1 MEGLRMRRIRKQC
14 DSASPFKG
22 RDRGLRLGGL
32 CFLLTIGLTVGMAW
46 GGPASPIKSDAHVAV
61 QVLAD
66 RTAVV
71 PGEPLQLLV
80 SMKADKEW
88 HIYWRSPGGSTGLP
102 TTFEWSGPGGVEFGR
117 TMFPV
122 PKTHFDSELK
132 ETSFILEG
140 ESLFETPVR
149 VPANVELGRDVVFKV
164 AVSYLSCKKECIPGN
179 VELSL
184 SLPIAAKGSKSE
196 PANAEVFKR
205 APRHFPEPVAKAQ
218 HVKLSGR
225 SEPATVRPG
234 EKFTA
239 FVSVEVA
246 AGHHMQ
252 SNKPADKDFIPAVL
266 FLEPTDGFEFGEI
279 EYPPAHERTD
289 QVLGKMSEYNGK
301 FELKIPVTVDEKADH
316 SPRRIRGVFQYQIC
330 NDSGTCF
337 PPQSI
342 ELAIPVRMEGGAAPT
357 MGAGDQGPGAGTP
370 AKAINNLPAQEAKG
384 SSASANGG
392 ANSTNIVVRFQ
403 DWLLQFGYWGAIVTA
418 FIGGMILNLMP
429 CVLPVISLK
438 VLSFVRQAHEQR
450 ARVFWLGMTYSA
462 GILVFFGAIALTYL
476 LTDRQIGWGE
486 QFQRPHVNIG
496 LAALVTAFA
505 LSLFGVFAVFTPR
518 VINKLGERAEGEGFL
533 SAFTTGLLATL
544 LGTACTAPF
553 LSAAIGAASRF
564 STPAQGASIF
574 LAVGVGMALP
584 FVILAAN
591 PSWLRFIPKPG
602 PWMGT
607 FEAVMGFFLLATV
620 VWLLNPLRDQ
630 IGDYGLLLTLIFLL
644 AVSIAV
650 WIKGKVEFGAS
661 IGKRFRLYGLAL
673 LILVFGWILPFRVM
687 STIPQLVREHNRS
700 QELIAD
706 GELYR
711 ELGATGDVKV
721 RKLDW
726 TGGIPWQHYKRER
739 ALRDV
744 RNGYTVFV
752 DYTAS
757 WCANCKINKKTSIE
771 NVEVVAMMRKYEV
784 IPYEADYTN
793 MIPEIKEDLDRFER
807 GGVPLYL
814 VYPANEPDHPIVL
827 PEILTPGI
835 LKDAIERA
843 GPSRVQV
850 AAKP

>member
-1 MEGLRMRRIRKQC
+1 MRRIRKQC
-14 DSASPFKG
+14 GSDLRISRKDRIPFW
-22 RDRGLRLGGL
+22 GGL
-32 CFLLTIGLTVGMAW
+32 FFLLAIGLTVDPAR
-46 GGPASPIKSDAHVAV
+46 GGPASPTRSDAHVSV

-71 PGEPLQLLV
+71 PGEPLRLLV
-80 SMKADKEW
+80 SMKPDKEW
-88 HIYWRSPGGSTGLP
+88 HVYWRSPGGSTGLP
-102 TTFEWSGPGGVEFGR
+102 TAFEWSGPAGVEFGR
-117 TMFPV
+117 TQFPN
-122 PKTHFDSELK
+122 PTTHFDTDLK
-132 ETSFILEG
+132 ETSFILED
-140 ESLFETPVR
+140 ESLFVTPVR
-149 VPANVELGRDVVFKV
+149 VPDALESGKDAVFKV
-164 AVSYLSCKKECIPGN
+164 AVSYLTCKKECIPGN

-184 SLPIAAKGSKSE
+184 SLPVAAKGSKSE
-196 PANAEVFKR
+196 PANVDEFKR
-205 APRHFPEPVAKAQ
+205 AQRHFPEPVEKAE

-225 SEPATVRPG
+225 TDKTTAKPG
-234 EKFTA
+234 EKFNA
-239 FVSVEVA
+239 FVSAELA

-252 SNKPADKDFIPAVL
+252 SNKPADKDYIPAMF

-279 EYPPAHERTD
+279 EYPPGHERND
-289 QVLGKMSEYNGK
+289 KLLGKMSEYSGK
-301 FELKIPVTVDEKADH
+301 FELKIPVTVDEKADK
-316 SPRRIRGVFQYQIC
+316 SPRWIRGVFQYQIC
-330 NDSGTCF
+330 NDSGTCY
-337 PPQSI
+337 PPQFI
-342 ELAIPVRMEGGAAPT
+342 EVSIPVQMEGGAAPKT
-357 MGAGDQGPGAGTP
+357 GAGGQGPGTGAP
-370 AKAINNLPAQEAKG
+370 AKANSDLPAQEAHG

-392 ANSTNIVVRFQ
+392 TSSSNIFIRFQ
-403 DWLLQFGYWGAIVTA
+403 DWLLQFGYWGAILTA

-438 VLSFVRQAHEQR
+438 VLSFVRQAHEHR

-462 GILVFFGAIALTYL
+462 GILVFFGAIALTYM
-476 LTDRQIGWGE
+476 LTDRKIGWGE

-518 VINKLGERAEGEGFL
+518 VINKLGEKAEGEGYL

-564 STPAQGASIF
+564 SSPAQGASIF

-584 FVILAAN
+584 FVFLAAN
-591 PSWLRFIPKPG
+591 PGWLRFIPKPG
-602 PWMGT
+602 PWMGA

-620 VWLLNPLRDQ
+620 IWLLNPLRDQ

-650 WIKGKVEFGAS
+650 WIKGKIEFGAS
-661 IGKRFRLYGLAL
+661 FGKKVRLYGLAL
-673 LILVFGWILPFRVM
+673 LILVLGWILPFRVM
-687 STIPQLVREHNRS
+687 STIPRLVREQNQS

-711 ELGATGDVKV
+711 EMGATGDVKV

-726 TGGIPWQHYKRER
+726 AGGIPWQHYKRER

-771 NVEVVAMMRKYEV
+771 DADVVALMKKNDV

-793 MIPEIKEDLDRFER
+793 RIPEIKEDLDHFQRA
-807 GGVPLYL
+807 GVPLYL
-814 VYPANEPDHPIVL
+814 VYPANDPNHPIVL

-850 AAKP
+850 AANP

>member
-1 MEGLRMRRIRKQC
+1 MRRARGRHLNAPSKMGLGEGLHL
-14 DSASPFKG
+14 P
-22 RDRGLRLGGL
+22 GL
-32 CFLLTIGLTVGMAW
+32 CAMLAIGLLIGPAH
-46 GGPASPIKSDAHVAV
+46 GAPASPTKSDAHVAARAV
-61 QVLAD
+61 AD
-66 RTAVV
+66 RSAVV
-71 PGEPLQLLV
+71 PGEPLHLLV
-80 SMKADKEW
+80 ALKPDKDW
-88 HIYWRSPGGSTGLP
+88 HVYWRGPGGSTGFP
-102 TTFEWSGPGGVEFGR
+102 TAFEWSGPAGFEFSR
-117 TMFPV
+117 TLFPV
-122 PKTHFDSELK
+122 PKAHFDSELN
-132 ETSFILEG
+132 ETSFILED
-140 ESLFETPVR
+140 ESLFVTPVH
-149 VPANVELGRDVVFKV
+149 VPENLEPGKEAVFKV
-164 AVSYLSCKKECIPGN
+164 VVSYLSCKKECIPGN

-184 SLPIAAKGSKSE
+184 SLPVAAKGAKSE
-196 PANAEVFKR
+196 AANAELFQR
-205 APRHFPEPVAKAQ
+205 AQRHFPQPVEKAE

-225 SEPATVRPG
+225 TDKATIKPG
-234 EKFTA
+234 DQFA
-239 FVSVEVA
+239 AYLAVELA

-252 SNKPADKDFIPAVL
+252 SNKPADKDYIPAIF

-279 EYPPAHERTD
+279 EYPPGHERTD
-289 QVLGKMSEYNGK
+289 KLLGKMSEYSDK
-301 FELKIPVTVDEKADH
+301 FELKIPVTVAADADK
-316 SPRRIRGVFQYQIC
+316 SPRWIRGVFQYQIC
-330 NDSGTCF
+330 NDAGTCY
-337 PPQSI
+337 PPQHI
-342 ELAIPVRMEGGAAPT
+342 EIAIPVQMEGGAAPKAEAGGQGLGT
-357 MGAGDQGPGAGTP
+357 SQKAQVNNDLPVREGDGSSKPATGGAG
-370 AKAINNLPAQEAKG
+370 
-384 SSASANGG
+384 
-392 ANSTNIVVRFQ
+392 STNILIRFQ
-403 DWLLQFGYWGAIVTA
+403 DWLLQFGYFGAVLTA
-418 FIGGMILNLMP
+418 FLGGMILNLMP

-438 VLSFVRQAHEQR
+438 VLSFVRQAHEHR

-462 GILVFFGAIALTYL
+462 GILVFFGAIALVYM
-476 LTDRQIGWGE
+476 LTDRKIGWGE

-496 LAALVTAFA
+496 LAALVTAFS

-518 VINKLGERAEGEGFL
+518 VINKLGEKAEGEGFL

-564 STPAQGASIF
+564 ASPAQGASIF

-584 FVILAAN
+584 FVFLAAN
-591 PSWLRFIPKPG
+591 PGWLKFIPKPG
-602 PWMGT
+602 PWMGA

-620 VWLLNPLRDQ
+620 IWLLNPLRGQ

-650 WIKGKVEFGAS
+650 WIKGKIEFGAS
-661 IGKRFRLYGLAL
+661 FGKKVRLYGLAL
-673 LILVFGWILPFRVM
+673 AILALGWVLPFRVM
-687 STIPQLVREHNRS
+687 STIPRLVEEQNRS

-711 ELGATGDVKV
+711 EMGATGDVTV

-726 TGGIPWQHYKRER
+726 KNGIPWQHYKRDR

-771 NVEVVAMMRKYEV
+771 NAEVVALMKKYEV

-807 GGVPLYL
+807 AGVPLYL
-814 VYPANEPDHPIVL
+814 VYPAGNPEQPIVL